1 MNLFSLAKTSRTP
14 MTDDEKGAIKRSA
27 RMGLYVVARVIG
39 FVLWLFISLWITM
52 WGSLKVVPNMGS
64 LIQNA
69 LGVTSA
75 NAQNSESFITY
86 WVAPML
92 LTTLVICAGVIAL
105 CTWMWR
111 VMNRG
116 FDSMRLW
123 VDRAGGMGEWTEG
136 VNQWAVQSSSK
147 RLNQT
152 ERSRRS
158 RVGAEP
164 MVLPL
169 LRKERIYEYRY
180 RNASLES
187 LGATCPVDARR

>member
-27 RMGLYVVARVIG
+27 RMGLYVVARVVG

-52 WGSLKVVPNMGS
+52 WGALKVVPNMGS

-92 LTTLVICAGVIAL
+92 LTTLVISAGVIAL
-105 CTWMWR
+105 CAWMWR

-116 FDSMRLW
+116 FDSMKRW
-123 VDRAGGMGEWTEG
+123 VDRVGVVADGEVTPSLGRAKKVDSLDEDEP
-136 VNQWAVQSSSK
+136 K
-147 RLNQT
+147 KKKK
-152 ERSRRS
+152 SRR
-158 RVGAEP
+158 R
-164 MVLPL
+164 
-169 LRKERIYEYRY
+169 
-180 RNASLES
+180 
-187 LGATCPVDARR
+187 

>member
-52 WGSLKVVPNMGS
+52 WGALKVVPNMGS

-69 LGVTSA
+69 LGVTSV
-75 NAQNSESFITY
+75 NAPSSESFITY

-92 LTTLVICAGVIAL
+92 LTTLVISAGVIAL
-105 CTWMWR
+105 CAWMWR

-123 VDRAGGMGEWTEG
+123 VDRVGVVADGEVTPSLGRAKKVDSLDEDEP
-136 VNQWAVQSSSK
+136 K
-147 RLNQT
+147 KKKK
-152 ERSRRS
+152 SRR
-158 RVGAEP
+158 R
-164 MVLPL
+164 
-169 LRKERIYEYRY
+169 
-180 RNASLES
+180 
-187 LGATCPVDARR
+187 

>member
-27 RMGLYVVARVIG
+27 RMGLYVVARVVG

-52 WGSLKVVPNMGS
+52 WGALKVVPNMGS

-75 NAQNSESFITY
+75 NAPSSESFITY

-92 LTTLVICAGVIAL
+92 LTTLAISAGVIAL
-105 CTWMWR
+105 CAWMWR
-111 VMNRG
+111 VMNRV

-123 VDRAGGMGEWTEG
+123 VDRVGVVADGEVTPSLGRAKKVDSLDEDEP
-136 VNQWAVQSSSK
+136 K
-147 RLNQT
+147 KKKK
-152 ERSRRS
+152 SRR
-158 RVGAEP
+158 R
-164 MVLPL
+164 
-169 LRKERIYEYRY
+169 
-180 RNASLES
+180 
-187 LGATCPVDARR
+187 

>member
-1 MNLFSLAKTSRTP
+1 MNLASLVKTSRTP

-52 WGSLKVVPNMGS
+52 WGALKVVPNMGS

-75 NAQNSESFITY
+75 NAPSSESFITY

-92 LTTLVICAGVIAL
+92 LTTLVISAGVIAL
-105 CTWMWR
+105 CAWMWR

-116 FDSMRLW
+116 FDSMKRW
-123 VDRAGGMGEWTEG
+123 VDRAGVVADGEVT
-136 VNQWAVQSSSK
+136 SSLGRAKKVDSLDEDEPK
-147 RLNQT
+147 KKKK
-152 ERSRRS
+152 SRR
-158 RVGAEP
+158 R
-164 MVLPL
+164 
-169 LRKERIYEYRY
+169 
-180 RNASLES
+180 
-187 LGATCPVDARR
+187 

>member
-52 WGSLKVVPNMGS
+52 WGALKVVPNMGS

-75 NAQNSESFITY
+75 NAPSSESFITY

-92 LTTLVICAGVIAL
+92 LTTLVISAGVIAL
-105 CTWMWR
+105 CAWMWR
-111 VMNRG
+111 VMNRV
-116 FDSMRLW
+116 FDSMKRW
-123 VDRAGGMGEWTEG
+123 VDRAGVVDGEVTPSLG
-136 VNQWAVQSSSK
+136 RAKRVDSVNDADEPK
-147 RLNQT
+147 KKKK
-152 ERSRRS
+152 SRR
-158 RVGAEP
+158 R
-164 MVLPL
+164 
-169 LRKERIYEYRY
+169 
-180 RNASLES
+180 
-187 LGATCPVDARR
+187 

>member
-52 WGSLKVVPNMGS
+52 WGALKVVPNMGS

-75 NAQNSESFITY
+75 NAPSSESFITY

-92 LTTLVICAGVIAL
+92 LTTLVISAGVIAL

-111 VMNRG
+111 IMNRG
-116 FDSMRLW
+116 FDSMKRW
-123 VDRAGGMGEWTEG
+123 VDRVGVVADGEVTPSLGRAKKVDSLDEDEP
-136 VNQWAVQSSSK
+136 K
-147 RLNQT
+147 KKKK
-152 ERSRRS
+152 SRR
-158 RVGAEP
+158 R
-164 MVLPL
+164 
-169 LRKERIYEYRY
+169 
-180 RNASLES
+180 
-187 LGATCPVDARR
+187 

>member
-39 FVLWLFISLWITM
+39 FVVWLFISLWITM
-52 WGSLKVVPNMGS
+52 WGALKVVPNMGS

-75 NAQNSESFITY
+75 HAPSSESFITY

-92 LTTLVICAGVIAL
+92 LTTLVISAGVIAL
-105 CTWMWR
+105 CAWMWR

-123 VDRAGGMGEWTEG
+123 VDRVGVVADGEVTPSLGRAKKVDPLDEDEP
-136 VNQWAVQSSSK
+136 K
-147 RLNQT
+147 KKKK
-152 ERSRRS
+152 SRR
-158 RVGAEP
+158 R
-164 MVLPL
+164 
-169 LRKERIYEYRY
+169 
-180 RNASLES
+180 
-187 LGATCPVDARR
+187 

>member
-52 WGSLKVVPNMGS
+52 WGALKVVPNMGS

-75 NAQNSESFITY
+75 NAPY

-92 LTTLVICAGVIAL
+92 LTTLVISAGVIAL

-111 VMNRG
+111 IMNRG
-116 FDSMRLW
+116 FDSMKRW
-123 VDRAGGMGEWTEG
+123 VDRVGVVADGEVTPSLGRAKKVDSLDEDEP
-136 VNQWAVQSSSK
+136 K
-147 RLNQT
+147 KKKK
-152 ERSRRS
+152 SRR
-158 RVGAEP
+158 R
-164 MVLPL
+164 
-169 LRKERIYEYRY
+169 
-180 RNASLES
+180 
-187 LGATCPVDARR
+187 

>member
-1 MNLFSLAKTSRTP
+1 MNLASLVKTSRTP

-52 WGSLKVVPNMGS
+52 WGALKVVPNMGS

-75 NAQNSESFITY
+75 NAPSSESFITY

-92 LTTLVICAGVIAL
+92 LATLVISAGVIAL
-105 CTWMWR
+105 CAWIWR

-116 FDSMRLW
+116 FDSMKRW
-123 VDRAGGMGEWTEG
+123 VDRVGEVAEDEG
-136 VNQWAVQSSSK
+136 RSPESK
-147 RLNQT
+147 GRAKRVET
-152 ERSRRS
+152 PEPDRRKKKSRR
-158 RVGAEP
+158 R
-164 MVLPL
+164 
-169 LRKERIYEYRY
+169 
-180 RNASLES
+180 
-187 LGATCPVDARR
+187 

>member
-52 WGSLKVVPNMGS
+52 WGALKVVPNMGS

-75 NAQNSESFITY
+75 NAPSSESFITY

-92 LTTLVICAGVIAL
+92 LTTLVISAGVIAL
-105 CTWMWR
+105 CTWMWS

-116 FDSMRLW
+116 FDSMKRW
-123 VDRAGGMGEWTEG
+123 VDRVGVVADGEVTPSLGRAKKVDSLDEDEP
-136 VNQWAVQSSSK
+136 K
-147 RLNQT
+147 KKKK
-152 ERSRRS
+152 SRR
-158 RVGAEP
+158 R
-164 MVLPL
+164 
-169 LRKERIYEYRY
+169 
-180 RNASLES
+180 
-187 LGATCPVDARR
+187 

>member
-52 WGSLKVVPNMGS
+52 WGALKVVPNMGS

-75 NAQNSESFITY
+75 NAPSSESFITY

-92 LTTLVICAGVIAL
+92 LTTLVISAGVIAL
-105 CTWMWR
+105 CAWMWR

-123 VDRAGGMGEWTEG
+123 VDRAGVVADGEVISLLGRAKKVDSLDEDEP
-136 VNQWAVQSSSK
+136 K
-147 RLNQT
+147 KKKK
-152 ERSRRS
+152 SRR
-158 RVGAEP
+158 R
-164 MVLPL
+164 
-169 LRKERIYEYRY
+169 
-180 RNASLES
+180 
-187 LGATCPVDARR
+187 

>member
-1 MNLFSLAKTSRTP
+1 MNLFSLVKTSRTP

-52 WGSLKVVPNMGS
+52 WGALKVVPNMGS

-75 NAQNSESFITY
+75 NAHNSESFITY

-92 LTTLVICAGVIAL
+92 LTTLVISAGVIAL
-105 CTWMWR
+105 CAWMWR

-116 FDSMRLW
+116 FVKVKRW
-123 VDRAGGMGEWTEG
+123 VDRAGVVAGDEAT
-136 VNQWAVQSSSK
+136 
-147 RLNQT
+147 
-152 ERSRRS
+152 
-158 RVGAEP
+158 P
-164 MVLPL
+164 
-169 LRKERIYEYRY
+169 
-180 RNASLES
+180 S
-187 LGATCPVDARR
+187 LGRAKKVDSLDEDEPKKKKKSHRR

>member
-52 WGSLKVVPNMGS
+52 WGALKVVPNMGS

-75 NAQNSESFITY
+75 NAPSSESFITY

-92 LTTLVICAGVIAL
+92 LTTLVISAGVIAL

-116 FDSMRLW
+116 FDSMKRW
-123 VDRAGGMGEWTEG
+123 VDRVGVVADGEVTPSLGRAKKVDSLDEDEP
-136 VNQWAVQSSSK
+136 K
-147 RLNQT
+147 KKKK
-152 ERSRRS
+152 SRR
-158 RVGAEP
+158 R
-164 MVLPL
+164 
-169 LRKERIYEYRY
+169 
-180 RNASLES
+180 
-187 LGATCPVDARR
+187 